1 MTKLILFPYAGSLG
15 IGYNQWLK
23 QLKERFDTYRLNYT
37 ELKPGLR
44 EYNCHNWEEL
54 CELLFEKVRDIV
66 KDGDY
71 VFFGHSMG
79 SRTEYEMYRQIVKN
93 QLPLPKKIYFSGC
106 TVLTKPT
113 KDPSLSSEAEFRE
126 EYSKLGGISDEVLAC
141 KELADLA
148 FAELRKEVQLL
159 SQYRYEPI
167 EMKCPVTVLNGDRD
181 KYSSKESWEEVLGCN
196 VDWNIYNGKHFF
208 IYDHQDEI
216 FRDLFSLTDK

>member
-23 QLKERFDTYRLNYT
+23 QLNERFDIYRITYT

-54 CELLFEKVRDIV
+54 CELLFEKIKDIV

-79 SRTEYEMYRQIVKN
+79 SRTEYEMYRRIVKN

-113 KDPSLSSEAEFRE
+113 KDPSQLAEEEFRE
-126 EYSKLGGISDEVLAC
+126 EYIKLGGISDEVLAC

-148 FAELRKEVQLL
+148 FADLRKDVQLL
-159 SQYRYEPI
+159 SQYRYEPV
-167 EMKCPVTVLNGDRD
+167 EMKCPVTVLNGDKD
-181 KYSSKESWEEVLGCN
+181 NYSSKENWEDVLGCK
-196 VDWNIYNGKHFF
+196 VDWKIYNGKHFF

-216 FRDLFSLTDK
+216 FKDLFSLTE